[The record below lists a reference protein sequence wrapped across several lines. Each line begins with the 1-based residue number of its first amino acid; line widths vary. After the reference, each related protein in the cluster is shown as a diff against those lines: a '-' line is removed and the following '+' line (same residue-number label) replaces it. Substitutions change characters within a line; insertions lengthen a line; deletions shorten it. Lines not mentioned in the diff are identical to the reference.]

1 MVLYNRSKGTE
12 KSRGGSGK
20 TSAYQSARS
29 LPKRS
34 EKIFKEILKNPLT
47 NSKSYGTINT
57 EKREREL
64 LKTRKETKTMTMKEL
79 LNSLTEGTTV
89 TAEMAEKAQA
99 ELTKMATE
107 AANRAAKAKEK
118 KASEDAPLVDA
129 VTNLLS
135 DHQIRTASQI
145 REAVEGI
152 DSTSK
157 ATAICKR
164 IEGIKVSDVQVDKR
178 IVKGYS
184 L

>member
-1 MVLYNRSKGTE
+1 
-12 KSRGGSGK
+12 
-20 TSAYQSARS
+20 
-29 LPKRS
+29 
-34 EKIFKEILKNPLT
+34 
-47 NSKSYGTINT
+47 
-57 EKREREL
+57 
-64 LKTRKETKTMTMKEL
+64 MTMKEL

-107 AANRAAKAKEK
+107 AATRAAKAKEK

-129 VTNLLS
+129 VKALLS
-135 DHQIRTASQI
+135 DHQVRTASQV
-145 REAVEGI
+145 RDAVDGI

>member
-1 MVLYNRSKGTE
+1 
-12 KSRGGSGK
+12 
-20 TSAYQSARS
+20 
-29 LPKRS
+29 
-34 EKIFKEILKNPLT
+34 
-47 NSKSYGTINT
+47 
-57 EKREREL
+57 
-64 LKTRKETKTMTMKEL
+64 MTMKEL

-135 DHQIRTASQI
+135 DHQVRTASQI

>member
-1 MVLYNRSKGTE
+1 
-12 KSRGGSGK
+12 
-20 TSAYQSARS
+20 
-29 LPKRS
+29 
-34 EKIFKEILKNPLT
+34 
-47 NSKSYGTINT
+47 
-57 EKREREL
+57 
-64 LKTRKETKTMTMKEL
+64 MTMKEL

-89 TAEMAEKAQA
+89 TTEMAEKAQA
-99 ELTKMATE
+99 ELTKMAVE

-129 VTNLLS
+129 VKALLA
-135 DHQIRTASQI
+135 DHQVRTASQI
-145 REAVEGI
+145 REAVDGI

-164 IEGIKVSDVQVDKR
+164 IDGITISDVVVDKR

>member
-1 MVLYNRSKGTE
+1 
-12 KSRGGSGK
+12 
-20 TSAYQSARS
+20 
-29 LPKRS
+29 
-34 EKIFKEILKNPLT
+34 
-47 NSKSYGTINT
+47 
-57 EKREREL
+57 
-64 LKTRKETKTMTMKEL
+64 MTMKEL

-99 ELTKMATE
+99 ELTKMAAE
-107 AANRAAKAKEK
+107 AATRAAKAKEK

-129 VTNLLS
+129 VKALLA
-135 DHQIRTASQI
+135 DHTVRTATQIRD
-145 REAVEGI
+145 AVEGI

-164 IEGIKVSDVQVDKR
+164 IDGIIVSDVVVDKR

>member
-1 MVLYNRSKGTE
+1 MSDT
-12 KSRGGSGK
+12 K
-20 TSAYQSARS
+20 TA
-29 LPKRS
+29 

-47 NSKSYGTINT
+47 NSKPYGIMNT
-57 EKREREL
+57 EIRERKP

-79 LNSLTEGTTV
+79 LTATIEGAVV
-89 TAEMAEKAQA
+89 TAEMAEKAKDA
-99 ELTKMATE
+99 LLKWDEDAKKR
-107 AANRAAKAKEK
+107 NAKAKEK

-129 VTNLLS
+129 VKALLS
-135 DHQIRTASQI
+135 DHQVRTASQV
-145 REAVEGI
+145 RDAVDGI
-152 DSTSK
+152 ESTSK

>member
-1 MVLYNRSKGTE
+1 MSTVTLYSIPSLLKAVINGENNEAMRESAQKLLE
-12 KSRGGSGK
+12 
-20 TSAYQSARS
+20 AYQ
-29 LPKRS
+29 KQN
-34 EKIFKEILKNPLT
+34 EK
-47 NSKSYGTINT
+47 
-57 EKREREL
+57 
-64 LKTRKETKTMTMKEL
+64 
-79 LNSLTEGTTV
+79 
-89 TAEMAEKAQA
+89 
-99 ELTKMATE
+99 
-107 AANRAAKAKEK
+107 RAAKAKEK

-129 VTNLLS
+129 VKVLLS
-135 DHQIRTASQI
+135 DHQVRTASQI

>member
-1 MVLYNRSKGTE
+1 
-12 KSRGGSGK
+12 
-20 TSAYQSARS
+20 
-29 LPKRS
+29 
-34 EKIFKEILKNPLT
+34 
-47 NSKSYGTINT
+47 
-57 EKREREL
+57 
-64 LKTRKETKTMTMKEL
+64 MKEL

-99 ELTKMATE
+99 ELTKMAAE
-107 AANRAAKAKEK
+107 AATRAAKAKEK

-129 VTNLLS
+129 VKALLA
-135 DHQIRTASQI
+135 DHTVRTATQIRD
-145 REAVEGI
+145 AVEGI

-164 IEGIKVSDVQVDKR
+164 IDGIIVSDVVVDKR

>member
-1 MVLYNRSKGTE
+1 
-12 KSRGGSGK
+12 
-20 TSAYQSARS
+20 
-29 LPKRS
+29 
-34 EKIFKEILKNPLT
+34 
-47 NSKSYGTINT
+47 
-57 EKREREL
+57 
-64 LKTRKETKTMTMKEL
+64 MTMKEL

-129 VTNLLS
+129 VKVLLS
-135 DHQIRTASQI
+135 DHQVRTASQV
-145 REAVEGI
+145 RDAVDGI

-164 IEGIKVSDVQVDKR
+164 IEDIKVSEVQVDKR

>member
-1 MVLYNRSKGTE
+1 
-12 KSRGGSGK
+12 
-20 TSAYQSARS
+20 
-29 LPKRS
+29 
-34 EKIFKEILKNPLT
+34 
-47 NSKSYGTINT
+47 
-57 EKREREL
+57 
-64 LKTRKETKTMTMKEL
+64 MKEL

-107 AANRAAKAKEK
+107 AATRAAKAKEK

-129 VTNLLS
+129 VKALLS
-135 DHQIRTASQI
+135 DHQVRTASQV
-145 REAVEGI
+145 RDAVDGI

>member
-1 MVLYNRSKGTE
+1 
-12 KSRGGSGK
+12 
-20 TSAYQSARS
+20 
-29 LPKRS
+29 
-34 EKIFKEILKNPLT
+34 
-47 NSKSYGTINT
+47 
-57 EKREREL
+57 
-64 LKTRKETKTMTMKEL
+64 MTMKEL

-107 AANRAAKAKEK
+107 AATRAAKAKEK
-118 KASEDAPLVDA
+118 RNSEDAPLVDA
-129 VTNLLS
+129 VKALLA
-135 DHQIRTASQI
+135 DHQVRTASQV
-145 REAVEGI
+145 RDAVDGI

-164 IEGIKVSDVQVDKR
+164 IDGITISDVQVDKR